1 MLLVHAKVLPFLVSV
16 ATAAVAGVARAT
28 AAVAPGPISTSRV
41 ASPGSTSATS
51 LSALSSTSSAAPS
64 SLVWAVNPR
73 FSPMDH
79 RGWPVLLVLQGSLP
93 PAKHGV
99 AALRHLTQLAGQLA
113 QGPVRCTGSVPM
125 ASSQAGTS
133 LSSVRPSRV
142 QPLTTL

>member
-1 MLLVHAKVLPFLVSV
+1 MAVYIQCTETYYGLPFLVSV

-79 RGWPVLLVLQGSLP
+79 RRGPVLLVLQGPLP
-93 PAKHGV
+93 PAEHGV
-99 AALRHLTQLAGQLA
+99 AALHHLTQLAHHLA
-113 QGPVRCTGSVPM
+113 QGPGRHVHRVRTHGRLPGRRITLL
-125 ASSQAGTS
+125 SQT
-133 LSSVRPSRV
+133 
-142 QPLTTL
+142 Q